1 MTNIRENNTT
11 DIICEQDKLELFD
24 EIMCK
29 IQSKKNENSTTDY
42 LTDFIDF
49 IELYNIPN
57 EEDDYIY
64 EHPFHYTDIKN
75 LIILEE
81 FYAIVDYITNYDAL
95 DDSFDLSGE
104 NYLNNYIYYDFNQC
118 PKKIF
123 SITFLN
129 DFKMYLYD
137 NLNLGTTLK

>member
-1 MTNIRENNTT
+1 MTNI
-11 DIICEQDKLELFD
+11 ICEEDKLELFD

-29 IQSKKNENSTTDY
+29 IQSKMNENSTTDY
-42 LTDFIDF
+42 LTDFINF

-64 EHPFHYTDIKN
+64 DHPFHYTDFKI
-75 LIILEE
+75 LTILEE

-95 DDSFDLSGE
+95 DDSFDLSGS
-104 NYLNNYIYYDFNQC
+104 NCLNNYIYYDFNEC

-123 SITFLN
+123 TVTFLN
-129 DFKMYLYD
+129 DFKFYIYNHL
-137 NLNLGTTLK
+137 NLNPTLK

>member
-1 MTNIRENNTT
+1 MTNI
-11 DIICEQDKLELFD
+11 ICEEDKLELFD

-29 IQSKKNENSTTDY
+29 IQSKMNENSTTDY
-42 LTDFIDF
+42 LTDFINF

-64 EHPFHYTDIKN
+64 DHPFHYTDFKN
-75 LIILEE
+75 LTILEE

-95 DDSFDLSGE
+95 DDSFDLSGS
-104 NYLNNYIYYDFNQC
+104 NCLNNYIYYDFNEC

-123 SITFLN
+123 TVTFLN
-129 DFKMYLYD
+129 DFKFYIYNHL
-137 NLNLGTTLK
+137 NLNPTLK